1 MLRVPRRQG
10 CRLDTPEEVYDP
22 ATCDAVL
29 SDQVLPLALL
39 LEDVYTVYGLGST
52 TTDHTRDDIGFLAAA
67 CRRAARR
74 IKPHI
79 P

>member
-10 CRLDTPEEVYDP
+10 CRLDTPGEVYDP